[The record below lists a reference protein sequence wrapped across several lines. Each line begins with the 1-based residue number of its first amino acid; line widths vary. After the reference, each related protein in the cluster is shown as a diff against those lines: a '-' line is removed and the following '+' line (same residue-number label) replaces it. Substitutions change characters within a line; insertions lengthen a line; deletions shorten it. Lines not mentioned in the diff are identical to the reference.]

1 MKNLKVFHIDAG
13 RKYYSKEQLMDLI
26 DVCSDHG
33 FNLLELAIGN
43 DGFRMLLECMDL
55 TTPYGSYAGDCVRS
69 ALHEGNLAYCDNGTN
84 ELTEEEVDFLIRYA
98 GERGI
103 GVMPLINSPGH
114 MDAILTA
121 MIVLGISDPAYKSSA
136 TTVDLNNREAVAFT
150 VALLEKYIQWFA
162 GKGCS
167 YFNLGSDEYANDV
180 LASGFASLQNKE
192 QYEYHKFIAYVN
204 QLAAIIKEN
213 RMTPVMF
220 NDGVYYNKDL
230 TGGMIDKDIVVSYWS
245 FGWPSYDP
253 APVEFVEAQGHK
265 ILDTAAAWY
274 YVLGRTEGDGGNQDF
289 TYQSALKSMTDP
301 VSPIASAM
309 KKSSPIGSM
318 FCLWSDAPQVP
329 YDEKEAARLHCLLEH
344 FHPKQQPE

>member
-162 GKGCS
+162 GKGCK

-180 LASGFASLQNKE
+180 LSSGFASLQNKE
-192 QYEYHKFIAYVN
+192 QYEYYKFISYVN
-204 QLAAIIKEN
+204 RLAGIIKEN
-213 RMTPVMF
+213 GMTPVMF

-230 TGGMIDKDIVVSYWS
+230 TGGILDKDIVVSYWS

-253 APVEFVEAQGHK
+253 APVEFVEAQGHQ
-265 ILDTAAAWY
+265 ILDTSAAWY
-274 YVLGRTEGDGGNQDF
+274 YVLGRTAGDGGNQDF
-289 TYQSALKSMTDP
+289 TYQSALKSMAEP
-301 VSPIASAM
+301 VSPVASAM
-309 KKSSPIGSM
+309 KQSSPIGSM
-318 FCLWSDAPQVP
+318 FCLWSDDPRVP
-329 YDEKEAARLHCLLEH
+329 YDEKEVARLHCLLEH
-344 FHPKQQPE
+344 FHPEQKPN